1 MIRRTA
7 RHAMVVVALLA
18 SFTPALA
25 QAPPFATMWG
35 SQGSGLS
42 QFNFAHHLALSPTG
56 DVYVGDLLNDRVQ
69 QFTSGGAYIR
79 QWPVT
84 GADGVAVGPDSAVFV
99 VGVNQVRKFSASGAL
114 LLSFGTPGVGL
125 GQLENPID
133 VAVDVDGNI
142 YVAEMGN
149 HRVQKFDPTGA
160 SMGWFGSEGSGD
172 GEFEFPFGVTVGPDG
187 YVYVADVQTHRIQK
201 FTADGDFVLGWGTFG
216 SGPGQLNGPGRPCV
230 LVDGTLIV
238 PDQGNSRMQVFAND
252 GTFVQEWGSPG
263 TGPGQ
268 FNHPTC
274 AACNGT
280 GSIVYVMDKDNARVQ
295 KFGGVSTGVESAT
308 WGAIKKRYR

>member
-1 MIRRTA
+1 MIRGLLVWA
-7 RHAMVVVALLA
+7 AAVAGTLV
-18 SFTPALA
+18 SVTSVRA
-25 QAPPFATMWG
+25 QAPPFATQWG
-35 SQGSGLS
+35 SPGSGDS

-69 QFTSGGAYIR
+69 QFTSGGAYVR

-84 GADGVAVGPDSAVFV
+84 GSDGIAVGSDNAVYV
-99 VGVNQVRKFSASGAL
+99 VGVNQVRKFSASGTP
-114 LLSFGTPGVGL
+114 LLSFGSPGIGL
-125 GQLENPID
+125 GQLETPID
-133 VAVDVDGNI
+133 VAVDVDGNM
-142 YVAEMGN
+142 YVAEAGN
-149 HRVQKFDPTGA
+149 HRVQKFDSTGT
-160 SMGWFGSEGSGD
+160 SLGWFGSEGSGD
-172 GEFEFPFGVTVGPDG
+172 GEFEFPLGVTVGPDG

-230 LVDGTLIV
+230 LGDGTLIV

-280 GSIVYVMDKDNARVQ
+280 GSVVYVMDKDNARVE
-295 KFGGVSTGVESAT
+295 KFGGISTPVEGTT